1 MRVSNDTLH
10 YNALDAI
17 GTQQCIDAFF
27 PEIDKH
33 GFRDTYNHTIDLY
46 APLMYMQGR
55 GIKVDAVNLKE
66 TSAKILKRM
75 SELQEQIDATCK
87 RHLNPL
93 SSPDCQKYFYVE
105 KGIPAY
111 TKRGPNNTS
120 IVTCD
125 DKALTRIARGTGNR
139 RGYPE
144 ATLIQRYRGY
154 NKLRG
159 TYLEINFD
167 RDNRLRCSYNPRGT
181 KFGRLSSSETIFE
194 TGTNMQNLPEEFKSF
209 LVADDNCMFIEIDK
223 SQAEWVVVAY
233 DSGDEAMIRAIEEGK
248 DVHVYTASRMFGVPE
263 SIIRAEDELVG
274 HENDPD
280 RIAQLRATISD
291 LGPYL
296 SNWLPRTMSMR
307 QCGKKSNHGLNYDE
321 TYRMFSL
328 INEITEKESKVII
341 DFYHTTY
348 PGIKKWYS
356 RIQSELQSG
365 RVLTNCFGRKC
376 RFLNKWGPEL
386 FKAAY
391 SYNPQS
397 TVGELV
403 NRGIILSYN
412 DPNPALDNFEGLA
425 QTHDSYLLQAEVKGP
440 ESFWQIA
447 DGIQLVCAHLNPLL
461 ETHGREFHIKSDMK
475 IGLNWGSNHPEDNP
489 EGMTKVKLSDSV
501 ETLAKN
507 LEKSYNELKKAKR
520 LDIGISGVH
529 G

>member
-17 GTQQCIDAFF
+17 GTLMCADSFF
-27 PEIDKH
+27 PEVAKH
-33 GFRDTYNHTIDLY
+33 GFLDTYNHTIDLY

-55 GIKVDAVNLKE
+55 GVKVDSVRLKE
-66 TSAKILKRM
+66 TSAIILKRM
-75 SELQEQIDATCK
+75 QELQEKIDATCK

-93 SSPDCQKYFYVE
+93 SSPDCQKYFYIE
-105 KGIPAY
+105 KGIQPY
-111 TKRGPNNTS
+111 TKRGPNNS
-120 IVTCD
+120 QVVTCD
-125 DKALTRIARGTGNR
+125 DKALTRIARGTGSR

-144 ATLIQRYRGY
+144 ASFIQRYRGY

-167 RDNRLRCSYNPRGT
+167 QDGRLRCSYNPRGT

-209 LVADDNCMFIEIDK
+209 LVADDLSIFIEIDK

-233 DSGDEAMIRAIEEGK
+233 DSGDEAMIKAIEDGK
-248 DVHVYTASRMFGVPE
+248 DVHAYTASRMFGVPE
-263 SIIRAEDELVG
+263 SVVKQEDEIVG
-274 HENDPD
+274 HNNDPD
-280 RIAQLRATISD
+280 IITQLRSTITD
-291 LGPYL
+291 LRPYL
-296 SNWLPRTMSMR
+296 DRWLPRTMSMR

-321 TYRMFSL
+321 TFRMFSL
-328 INEITEKESKVII
+328 INEITEKESKIII
-341 DFYHTTY
+341 DFYHGTY
-348 PGIKKWYS
+348 PGIKRWHERTKN
-356 RIQSELQSG
+356 QLQQG

-376 RFLNKWGPEL
+376 RFLNKWGDDL

-403 NRGIILSYN
+403 NRGIVLSYN
-412 DPNPALDNFEGLA
+412 DPSECLARFEGLA
-425 QTHDSYLLQAEVKGP
+425 QTHDSYLLQSELGNWQEMAEGILRVK
-440 ESFWQIA
+440 
-447 DGIQLVCAHLNPLL
+447 AHLSPVLAC
-461 ETHGREFHIKSDMK
+461 HGREFVIKNDVK

-489 EGMTKVKLSDSV
+489 EGMLKVKLV
-501 ETLAKN
+501 EDKDQLAAN
-507 LEKSYNELKKAKR
+507 LEKTYNELKKTKR
-520 LDIGISGVH
+520 LDISLPGVH